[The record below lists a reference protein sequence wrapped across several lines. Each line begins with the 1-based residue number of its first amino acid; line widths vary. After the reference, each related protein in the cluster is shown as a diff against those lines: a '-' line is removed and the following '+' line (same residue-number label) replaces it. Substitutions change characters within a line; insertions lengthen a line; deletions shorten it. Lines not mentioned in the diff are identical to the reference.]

1 MISIAVLVGGKG
13 TRVQSITNGK
23 SKAEIK
29 LDKKN
34 TIIDYQLAK
43 LTKLKKN
50 IHIISNKN
58 FLSLKQ
64 YVNKKYKNYK
74 INFIDENLQLGTAG
88 AIKNLEI
95 LKANQDFLIVFGD
108 LLFNFDFKKLINF
121 HNLKK
126 SECTLVIHPNSHP
139 IDSDCVKLNDD
150 SQVVEFNK
158 KPHKSKKIINNLC
171 LSGILILNKK
181 FLKLIKP
188 NVPQDISKD
197 LLDKILK
204 NNNKIFGYKTREY
217 IKDVGTLTRI
227 KQAKKD
233 LDSIKYKKGNINS
246 KIPAVF
252 LDRDGVINYD
262 KNNGKYQNPKT
273 FIPGSLKSIKKI
285 NDEGYLA
292 ILITNQPAVAK
303 GFISLKKLKE
313 DFNFLTNKIADQ
325 GGYLDDIFYCIHHPQ
340 KGFKNEVKEL
350 KKNCNNRKPNNGMF
364 LLANKKHNINFK
376 KSVMI
381 GDRYTDYLAAKK
393 TGVKFISIGILKIK
407 NCPNKNNLKSAVKF
421 LFKNKI

>member
-29 LDKKN
+29 LDKRN
-34 TIIDYQLAK
+34 RIIDYQLTK

-50 IHIISNKN
+50 IYIISNKN

-74 INFIDENLQLGTAG
+74 INFIDENSQLGTAG
-88 AIKNLEI
+88 AIKNLET
-95 LKANQDFLIVFGD
+95 LKHNQDFLIVFGD

-121 HNLKK
+121 HNFKK
-126 SECTLVIHPNSHP
+126 SECTLVVHPNSHP
-139 IDSDCVKLNDD
+139 IDSDCVELNDD
-150 SQVVEFNK
+150 SQVVEFHK
-158 KPHKSKKIINNLC
+158 KPHKRNKIINNLC

-217 IKDVGTLTRI
+217 IKDVGTLSRV

-252 LDRDGVINYD
+252 LDRDGVINFE
-262 KNNGKYQNPKT
+262 KNNGKYQNPRK
-273 FIPGSLKSIKKI
+273 FIPGSLESIQKI
-285 NDEGYLA
+285 NNSGFLA

-303 GFISLKKLKE
+303 GYITLKKLKN
-313 DFNFLTNKIADQ
+313 DFRFLNYKIAQ
-325 GGYLDDIFYCIHHPQ
+325 HNGYLDDIFYCIHHPT
-340 KGFKNEVKEL
+340 KGFKNELKKL
-350 KKNCNNRKPNNGMF
+350 KKNCKNRKPNNGMF
-364 LLANKKHNINFK
+364 LLANKANNIDFN

-381 GDRYTDYLAAKK
+381 GDSKNDYFAAKK
-393 TGVKFISIGILKIK
+393 TKIKFIGVGGLKMPGSISKKNLQTAIK
-407 NCPNKNNLKSAVKF
+407 Y
-421 LFKNKI
+421 LFQK

>member
-252 LDRDGVINYD
+252 
-262 KNNGKYQNPKT
+262 
-273 FIPGSLKSIKKI
+273 
-285 NDEGYLA
+285 
-292 ILITNQPAVAK
+292 
-303 GFISLKKLKE
+303 
-313 DFNFLTNKIADQ
+313 
-325 GGYLDDIFYCIHHPQ
+325 
-340 KGFKNEVKEL
+340 
-350 KKNCNNRKPNNGMF
+350 
-364 LLANKKHNINFK
+364 
-376 KSVMI
+376 
-381 GDRYTDYLAAKK
+381 
-393 TGVKFISIGILKIK
+393 
-407 NCPNKNNLKSAVKF
+407 
-421 LFKNKI
+421 